1 MTIEEK
7 GQGTAVLPA
16 EGALIAGEGPSGF
29 VALVGKPN
37 VGKSTLLNSI
47 LGEKVAIVSHK
58 PQTTRNR
65 ILGVYTSSKGQIVF
79 LDTPGIH
86 QPIHKLNEYMVD
98 VALGTLKEVD
108 IIVFMVDGNRGITQ
122 EDRMALERVFSLK
135 GDKPIIGAV
144 NKTDLITPQ
153 EREKR
158 LRELEEQGDFTRVLP
173 LSALTGE
180 GVDTL
185 LDTLLSL
192 LPIGPYYYPPDMITD
207 QPEEFWI
214 AEIIREKI
222 FLFTHQEIPYSTAV
236 VVEEIKE
243 KKDILVVE
251 AIIYVE
257 RFSQKGIIIGQ
268 KGQMLKKIGEAA
280 REELE
285 RFLGIKVYL
294 NLWVKVK
301 EKWRKKEGA
310 LRELGYRKPRTRG

>member
-1 MTIEEK
+1 LENTQNRM
-7 GQGTAVLPA
+7 
-16 EGALIAGEGPSGF
+16 EGSLISSQGPSGF
-29 VALVGKPN
+29 VSLVGKPN

-86 QPIHKLNEYMVD
+86 QPLHKLNEYMVD

-108 IIVFMVDGNRGITQ
+108 VIVLITDGTRGIIQ
-122 EDRMALERVFSLK
+122 EDQMALERVFSL
-135 GDKPIIGAV
+135 GRDKPVVGVV
-144 NKTDLITPQ
+144 NKTDLLKPEEKERRIQ
-153 EREKR
+153 ELQTQRP
-158 LRELEEQGDFTRVLP
+158 FTRVLA

-185 LDTLLSL
+185 IDTLLSL
-192 LPIGPYYYPPDMITD
+192 LPIGPYFYPPDMITD

-214 AEIIREKI
+214 AEIIREKVY
-222 FLFTHQEIPYSTAV
+222 LFTHQEIPYSTAV

-243 KKDILVVE
+243 KKNILVVE

-257 RFSQKGIIIGQ
+257 RTSQKGIIIGQ

-310 LRELGYRKPRTRG
+310 LRELGYRRPPRVSS

>member
-1 MTIEEK
+1 M
-7 GQGTAVLPA
+7 
-16 EGALIAGEGPSGF
+16 EGSLISSQGPSGF
-29 VALVGKPN
+29 VSLVGKPN

-86 QPIHKLNEYMVD
+86 QPLHKLNEYMVD

-108 IIVFMVDGNRGITQ
+108 VIVLITDGTRGIIQ
-122 EDRMALERVFSLK
+122 EDQMALERVFSL
-135 GDKPIIGAV
+135 GRDKPVVGVV
-144 NKTDLITPQ
+144 NKTDLLKPEEKERRIQ
-153 EREKR
+153 ELQTQRP
-158 LRELEEQGDFTRVLP
+158 FTRVLA

-185 LDTLLSL
+185 IDTLLSL
-192 LPIGPYYYPPDMITD
+192 LPIGPYFYPPDMITD

-214 AEIIREKI
+214 AEIIREKVY
-222 FLFTHQEIPYSTAV
+222 LFTHQEIPYSTAV

-243 KKDILVVE
+243 KKNILVVE

-257 RFSQKGIIIGQ
+257 RTSQKGIIIGQ

-310 LRELGYRKPRTRG
+310 LRELGYRRPPRVSS

>member
-1 MTIEEK
+1 M
-7 GQGTAVLPA
+7 
-16 EGALIAGEGPSGF
+16 EGSLISSQGPSGF
-29 VALVGKPN
+29 VSLVGKPN

-86 QPIHKLNEYMVD
+86 QPLHKLNEYMVD

-108 IIVFMVDGNRGITQ
+108 VIVLITDGTRGITQ
-122 EDRMALERVFSLK
+122 EDRLALERVFSL
-135 GDKPIIGAV
+135 GRDKPVVGVV
-144 NKTDLITPQ
+144 NKTDLLKPEEKERRIQ
-153 EREKR
+153 ELQTQRP
-158 LRELEEQGDFTRVLP
+158 FTRVLA

-185 LDTLLSL
+185 IDTLLSL
-192 LPIGPYYYPPDMITD
+192 LPIGPYFYPPDMITD

-214 AEIIREKI
+214 AEIIREKVY
-222 FLFTHQEIPYSTAV
+222 LFTHQEIPYSTAV

-243 KKDILVVE
+243 KKNILVVE

-257 RFSQKGIIIGQ
+257 RTSQKGIIIGQ

-310 LRELGYRKPRTRG
+310 LRELGYRRPPRVSS

>member
-1 MTIEEK
+1 MKEEK
-7 GQGTAVLPA
+7 GQGMATLPV
-16 EGALIAGEGPSGF
+16 EGAFIEGEGPSGF
-29 VALVGKPN
+29 VSLVGKPN

-86 QPIHKLNEYMVD
+86 QPIHKLNEYMVE
-98 VALGTLKEVD
+98 VALATLKEVD
-108 IIVFMVDGNRGITQ
+108 IIVLIIDGTRGITQ
-122 EDRMALERVFSLK
+122 EDRLAVGRVFSLEK
-135 GDKPIIGAV
+135 AKPVLGIV
-144 NKTDLITPQ
+144 NKIDLMKPQ
-153 EREKR
+153 ETERR
-158 LRELEEQGDFTRVLP
+158 LRELEEQGPFTRVLA

-180 GVDTL
+180 GVNVL
-185 LDTLLSL
+185 LDTLFSL
-192 LPIGPYYYPPDMITD
+192 LPIGPFYYPPDMITD

-222 FLFTHQEIPYSTAV
+222 FNFTHQEIPYSTAV

-243 KKDILVVE
+243 KENILVVE
-251 AIIYVE
+251 AIIFVE
-257 RFSQKGIIIGQ
+257 RSSQKGIIIGQ

-310 LRELGYRKPRTRG
+310 LRELGYRRPRKGS

>member
-1 MTIEEK
+1 M
-7 GQGTAVLPA
+7 
-16 EGALIAGEGPSGF
+16 EGSLISSQGPSGF
-29 VALVGKPN
+29 VSLVGKPN

-86 QPIHKLNEYMVD
+86 QPLHKLNEYMVD

-108 IIVFMVDGNRGITQ
+108 VIVLITDGTRGITQ
-122 EDRMALERVFSLK
+122 EDRLALERVFSL
-135 GDKPIIGAV
+135 GRDKPVVGVV
-144 NKTDLITPQ
+144 NKTDLLKPEEKERRIQ
-153 EREKR
+153 ELQTQRP
-158 LRELEEQGDFTRVLP
+158 FTRVLA

-185 LDTLLSL
+185 IDTLLSL
-192 LPIGPYYYPPDMITD
+192 LPIGPYFYPPDMITD

-222 FLFTHQEIPYSTAV
+222 YLFTHQEIPYSTAV

-243 KKDILVVE
+243 KKNILVVE

-257 RFSQKGIIIGQ
+257 RTSQKGIIIGQ

-310 LRELGYRKPRTRG
+310 LRELGYRRPPRVSS

>member
-1 MTIEEK
+1 MENT
-7 GQGTAVLPA
+7 QNRM
-16 EGALIAGEGPSGF
+16 EGSLISSQGPSGF
-29 VALVGKPN
+29 VSLVGKPN

-86 QPIHKLNEYMVD
+86 QPLHKLNEYMVD

-108 IIVFMVDGNRGITQ
+108 VIVLITDGTRGITQ
-122 EDRMALERVFSLK
+122 EDRLALERVFSL
-135 GDKPIIGAV
+135 GRDKPVVGVV
-144 NKTDLITPQ
+144 NKTDLLKPEEKERRIQ
-153 EREKR
+153 ELQTQRP
-158 LRELEEQGDFTRVLP
+158 FTRVLA

-185 LDTLLSL
+185 IDTLLSL
-192 LPIGPYYYPPDMITD
+192 LPIGPYFYPPDMITD

-222 FLFTHQEIPYSTAV
+222 YLFTHQEIPYSTAV

-243 KKDILVVE
+243 KKNILVVE

-257 RFSQKGIIIGQ
+257 RTSQKGIIIGQ

-310 LRELGYRKPRTRG
+310 LRELGYRRPPRVSS

>member
-1 MTIEEK
+1 MKEEK
-7 GQGTAVLPA
+7 GKAVATLPA
-16 EGALIAGEGPSGF
+16 EGALIEGEGPSGF
-29 VALVGKPN
+29 VSLVGRPN
-37 VGKSTLLNSI
+37 VGKSTLLNFI
-47 LGEKVAIVSHK
+47 LGEKVAIVSPK

-86 QPIHKLNEYMVD
+86 QPMHRLNEYMVE
-98 VALGTLKEVD
+98 VALATLKEVD
-108 IIVFMVDGNRGITQ
+108 IITLIIDGSRGITQ
-122 EDRMALERVFSLK
+122 EDRLALERVFSLEK
-135 GDKPIIGAV
+135 AKPVIGV
-144 NKTDLITPQ
+144 LNKIDIMKPQ
-153 EREKR
+153 EIEKS
-158 LRELEEQGDFTRVLP
+158 LKELEEQGPFTRVLA

-185 LDTLLSL
+185 LDTLFSL

-236 VVEEIKE
+236 VVEDLKE

-257 RFSQKGIIIGQ
+257 RPSQKGIIIGQ

-285 RFLGIKVYL
+285 RFLGTKVYL

-310 LRELGYRKPRTRG
+310 LRELGYRRPRK

>member
-1 MTIEEK
+1 LDN
-7 GQGTAVLPA
+7 GQNRAM
-16 EGALIAGEGPSGF
+16 EGSLILTQGPSGF
-29 VALVGKPN
+29 VSLVGKPN

-65 ILGVYTSSKGQIVF
+65 ILGVYTSSRGQIVF

-86 QPIHKLNEYMVD
+86 HPTHKLNEYMVE
-98 VALGTLKEVD
+98 VALATLQEVD
-108 IIVFMVDGNRGITQ
+108 TIVLITDGTRGITQ
-122 EDRMALERVFSLK
+122 EDRLALERVFSLGK
-135 GDKPIIGAV
+135 ERPVIGVV
-144 NKTDLITPQ
+144 NKIDLLKPGEK
-153 EREKR
+153 ERR
-158 LRELEEQGDFTRVLP
+158 LQELENQGPFTRVLA

-180 GVDTL
+180 GEDIL

-236 VVEEIKE
+236 VVEDIKE
-243 KKDILVVE
+243 KEEILVVE
-251 AIIYVE
+251 AIVYVE
-257 RFSQKGIIIGQ
+257 RSSQKGIIIGH

-280 REELE
+280 REEME

-310 LRELGYRKPRTRG
+310 LRELGYRRPQKRAKG

>member
-1 MTIEEK
+1 LENTQNRM
-7 GQGTAVLPA
+7 
-16 EGALIAGEGPSGF
+16 EGSLISSQGPSGF
-29 VALVGKPN
+29 VSLVGKPN

-86 QPIHKLNEYMVD
+86 QPLHKLNEYMVD
-98 VALGTLKEVD
+98 VALGSLKEVD
-108 IIVFMVDGNRGITQ
+108 VIVLITDGTRGITQ
-122 EDRMALERVFSLK
+122 EDRLALERVFSL
-135 GDKPIIGAV
+135 GRDKPVVGVV
-144 NKTDLITPQ
+144 NKTDLLKPEEKERRIQ
-153 EREKR
+153 E
-158 LRELEEQGDFTRVLP
+158 LQTQSPFTRVLA

-185 LDTLLSL
+185 IDTLLSL
-192 LPIGPYYYPPDMITD
+192 LPIGPYFYPPDMITD

-222 FLFTHQEIPYSTAV
+222 YLFTHQEIPYSTAV

-243 KKDILVVE
+243 KKNILVVE

-257 RFSQKGIIIGQ
+257 RTSQKGIIIGQ

-310 LRELGYRKPRTRG
+310 LRELGYRRPPRVSS

>member
-1 MTIEEK
+1 MTKNQK
-7 GQGTAVLPA
+7 GRGTAPLPG

-37 VGKSTLLNSI
+37 VGKSTLLNTI

-86 QPIHKLNEYMVD
+86 QPIHKLNEYMVE
-98 VALGTLKEVD
+98 VALATLKEVD
-108 IIVFMVDGNRGITQ
+108 IIVLIIDGARGITQ
-122 EDRMALERVFSLK
+122 EDKMAMERVFSLGK
-135 GDKPIIGAV
+135 DKPVVGVV
-144 NKTDLITPQ
+144 NKIDLIKPQ
-153 EREKR
+153 EVERL
-158 LRELEEQGDFTRVLP
+158 LRELESQGSFTRVLA

-192 LPIGPYYYPPDMITD
+192 LPIGPFYYPPDMITD

-236 VVEEIKE
+236 VVEEIRE
-243 KKDILVVE
+243 KGNILIIE

-257 RFSQKGIIIGQ
+257 RSSQKGIIIGQ

-285 RFLGIKVYL
+285 RFLGVKVYL

-301 EKWRKKEGA
+301 KKWRKKEGA
-310 LRELGYRKPRTRG
+310 LRELGYRRPKK

>member
-1 MTIEEK
+1 MENT
-7 GQGTAVLPA
+7 QNRM
-16 EGALIAGEGPSGF
+16 EGSLISSQGPSGF
-29 VALVGKPN
+29 VSLVGKPN

-86 QPIHKLNEYMVD
+86 QPLHKLNEYMVD

-108 IIVFMVDGNRGITQ
+108 VIVLITDGTRGIIQ
-122 EDRMALERVFSLK
+122 EDQMALERVFSL
-135 GDKPIIGAV
+135 GRDKPVVGVV
-144 NKTDLITPQ
+144 NKTDLLKPEEKERRIQ
-153 EREKR
+153 ELQTQRP
-158 LRELEEQGDFTRVLP
+158 FTRVLA

-185 LDTLLSL
+185 IDTLLSL
-192 LPIGPYYYPPDMITD
+192 LPIGPYFYPPDMITD

-214 AEIIREKI
+214 AEIIREKVY
-222 FLFTHQEIPYSTAV
+222 LFTHQEIPYSTAV

-243 KKDILVVE
+243 KKNILVVE

-257 RFSQKGIIIGQ
+257 RTSQKGIIIGQ

-310 LRELGYRKPRTRG
+310 LRELGYRRPPRVSS

>member
-1 MTIEEK
+1 MENTRDK
-7 GQGTAVLPA
+7 TLG
-16 EGALIAGEGPSGF
+16 GALISGQGPSGF
-29 VALVGKPN
+29 VSLVGRPN

-65 ILGVYTSSKGQIVF
+65 ILGVYTSNKGQIVF

-86 QPIHKLNEYMVD
+86 QPLHKLNEYMVD

-108 IIVFMVDGNRGITQ
+108 VIVLLIDGTRGITQ
-122 EDRMALERVFSLK
+122 EDRLALDRVFSL
-135 GDKPIIGAV
+135 GRDRPVVGVV
-144 NKTDLITPQ
+144 NKIDLLKPEEK
-153 EREKR
+153 ERR
-158 LRELEEQGDFTRVLP
+158 TNELQDQGPFTRVLA

-185 LDTLLSL
+185 LDTLLSI
-192 LPIGPYYYPPDMITD
+192 LPIGPYFYPPDTVTD
-207 QPEEFWI
+207 QPEGFWM

-243 KKDILVVE
+243 KDDILVVE

-257 RFSQKGIIIGQ
+257 RPSQKGIVIGH

-310 LRELGYRKPRTRG
+310 LRELGYRRPPRVSH